1 MIIIV
6 IYSGKEMAV
15 VAMAN
20 RRAENYGRAI
30 FSALSILRR
39 MAGV

>member
-15 VAMAN
+15 VMAN
-20 RRAENYGRAI
+20 GRVENYGRAI